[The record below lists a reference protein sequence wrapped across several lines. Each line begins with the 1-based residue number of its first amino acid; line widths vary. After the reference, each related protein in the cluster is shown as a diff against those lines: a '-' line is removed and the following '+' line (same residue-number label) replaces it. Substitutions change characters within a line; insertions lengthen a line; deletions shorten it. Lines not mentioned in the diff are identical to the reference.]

1 MKSQRHDKISLALY
15 EAVKQ
20 DYANGRKTS
29 EIAAWHK
36 IGEST
41 ANYIR
46 RSDSYLAYQM
56 AVANKRIDKMTSKQA
71 QSELERI
78 AKSQMARPELVNRA
92 KVVTPITINLVVA
105 KKKRKIDIG
114 KACLITLDIVST
126 LALCIAVGI
135 MIAFIITFVAGV
147 CNG

>member
-46 RSDSYLAYQM
+46 RSDSYLAY
-56 AVANKRIDKMTSKQA
+56 
-71 QSELERI
+71 
-78 AKSQMARPELVNRA
+78 QMARPELVNRA